1 MKKVLDTDCLKEF
14 EKEFYNKKIS
24 KDEYFS
30 KLDDVNCYQTHLM
43 KALVYYH
50 DKDLCNAKKEI
61 DTSVRMI
68 ESSEDGD
75 WERFISMHYP
85 IRSKVFQTAGQI
97 YADLDRLDE
106 SREYYI
112 KSQYFSIQLKS
123 DFENI
128 ESGIVYSFRNV
139 SVYSLSD
146 LISNSITVC
155 HPSKMND
162 PFDSLF
168 LLWSSE
174 DNLNKTCNNKTHIKP
189 FSDSFQYFKIR
200 CFVGNKKLSLDNNLI
215 RKVVMWS
222 HYADAHQGFCIRYR
236 LSKAFIKQD
245 EGIGY
250 SHKYLKK
257 VHYLHKNEA
266 VSILPKRMDTNNL
279 FVWKSAEWKYEN
291 EIRLISYE
299 PRCKSDHLQ
308 IRLDAEST
316 IEAIYFGYRC
326 IRSNISNIMQ
336 ILGDGVQYFKME
348 CDPNNVY
355 KMKVNKILFK
365 DYINV

>member
-1 MKKVLDTDCLKEF
+1 M
-14 EKEFYNKKIS
+14 
-24 KDEYFS
+24 
-30 KLDDVNCYQTHLM
+30 
-43 KALVYYH
+43 
-50 DKDLCNAKKEI
+50 
-61 DTSVRMI
+61 
-68 ESSEDGD
+68 
-75 WERFISMHYP
+75 
-85 IRSKVFQTAGQI
+85 
-97 YADLDRLDE
+97 
-106 SREYYI
+106 
-112 KSQYFSIQLKS
+112 
-123 DFENI
+123 
-128 ESGIVYSFRNV
+128 
-139 SVYSLSD
+139 
-146 LISNSITVC
+146 
-155 HPSKMND
+155 
-162 PFDSLF
+162 
-168 LLWSSE
+168 
-174 DNLNKTCNNKTHIKP
+174 
-189 FSDSFQYFKIR
+189 
-200 CFVGNKKLSLDNNLI
+200 I

>member
-14 EKEFYNKKIS
+14 EKEFYYKKIS

-189 FSDSFQYFKIR
+189 LSDSFQYF
-200 CFVGNKKLSLDNNLI
+200 
-215 RKVVMWS
+215 
-222 HYADAHQGFCIRYR
+222 
-236 LSKAFIKQD
+236 
-245 EGIGY
+245 
-250 SHKYLKK
+250 
-257 VHYLHKNEA
+257 
-266 VSILPKRMDTNNL
+266 
-279 FVWKSAEWKYEN
+279 
-291 EIRLISYE
+291 
-299 PRCKSDHLQ
+299 
-308 IRLDAEST
+308 
-316 IEAIYFGYRC
+316 
-326 IRSNISNIMQ
+326 
-336 ILGDGVQYFKME
+336 
-348 CDPNNVY
+348 
-355 KMKVNKILFK
+355 
-365 DYINV
+365 